1 MDTQVSNADK
11 KLSNKYKSELPNEI
25 IEDQTKKIP
34 NLLFL
39 GLSVAS
45 MIGAAA
51 LTASNSSKRKSLGS
65 FVGLWAPTFLL
76 FGLYNK
82 MVKIE
87 DEILRSKMH

>member
-1 MDTQVSNADK
+1 MDTDVSNADK
-11 KLSNKYKSELPNEI
+11 KLSNKYKSELPNEL

-51 LTASNSSKRKSLGS
+51 LATSNSSNKKNLGN